1 MRNHNC
7 QKQHFFEILGGWSRV
22 SPEGYKFHECGK
34 INNVVNPNPHNVWI
48 DLKPTGGGWIG
59 PPLKNHDDLALLQPN
74 LVFQSSLGF
83 WVDSNGS
90 RLQKMIRLLQNAAK
104 SLFAANGIIWK
115 LMHWLIP
122 NLVHGDSL
130 WSGVDSDGSHFQKN
144 SQVAAKCCKITWFAA
159 NSIIWILNHWLVPNL
174 VLRDSL
180 SYGGDPNRSHFRN
193 IWLLQIAAKQHDL
206 QQTV

>member
-1 MRNHNC
+1 M
-7 QKQHFFEILGGWSRV
+7 ILLYCNQTWYSRV
-22 SPEGYKFHECGK
+22 
-34 INNVVNPNPHNVWI
+34 VWDSELI
-48 DLKPTGGGWIG
+48 PMGF
-59 PPLKNHDDLALLQPN
+59 
-74 LVFQSSLGF
+74 VFKKWSGCCKM
-83 WVDSNGS
+83 
-90 RLQKMIRLLQNAAK
+90 LQKT
-104 SLFAANGIIWK
+104 LFAANGIIWK
-115 LMHWLIP
+115 LMHWFVP

-130 WSGVDSDGSHFQKN
+130 WSGVDSEGSHFQKN
-144 SQVAAKCCKITWFAA
+144 YQVAAKCYKITWFAANSIIWKLMHQLVANLVHRDSLSWGVDSDGSFCQKYFQVAAKCCKITWFAA